1 MSHILHDESD
11 SQIRKKKPKLHLYM
25 RESELCA
32 RIFIAPDTLSSMEG
46 GEMSVAAT
54 TPTTVVT
61 LIISAHMQKKGGG
74 TFFIVITP
82 SPYGIAFQTKKGFEF
97 SLVRTGKGCV
107 CVCIRFLHK
116 RGVDFSRHIAQLV
129 SNAHF

>member
-1 MSHILHDESD
+1 
-11 SQIRKKKPKLHLYM
+11 M

-54 TPTTVVT
+54 TPTSCPYNFGTH
-61 LIISAHMQKKGGG
+61 AKKGGG

-82 SPYGIAFQTKKGFEF
+82 SPYGIAFQTKKGGFEF

-107 CVCIRFLHK
+107 CV
-116 RGVDFSRHIAQLV
+116 SV
-129 SNAHF
+129 SVFCTKGGLIFPDILRS